1 MHPTRPLLSLL
12 LSGSLVLLAG
22 CSSPSSPNAIMDR
35 VDANRDVYE
44 SWSLDIKDAVLSGQV
59 LRGMTTDMV
68 YVARGKPDERIERGG
83 GDEIWIYRIGGG
95 GGGAG
100 SLLRGTTV
108 TVGTGGGGGYPSGY
122 PTGYPSGYPGGM
134 YPSAGGGISVPVTLG
149 GGGGNS
155 DPGIEEQIVFRNGKV
170 THGDGV
176 K

>member
-1 MHPTRPLLSLL
+1 
-12 LSGSLVLLAG
+12 
-22 CSSPSSPNAIMDR
+22 MDR
-35 VDANRDVYE
+35 VDANRDAYE

-68 YVARGKPDERIERGG
+68 YVARGKPSERIERGG

-122 PTGYPSGYPGGM
+122 PTGYPSGYPGGG
-134 YPSAGGGISVPVTLG
+134 YPSTGGGVSVPITLG
-149 GGGGNS
+149 SGGSGGG
-155 DPGIEEQIVFRNGKV
+155 DPGIEEQIVFRNGRV